1 MPLPNTHAS
10 SRQRRLSSVAA
21 RSGLPD
27 PRPLTEYTAVYS
39 EPVGPGGSRSRIT
52 VTLAQ
57 PCIIRDPSW
66 RFVDCGDGT
75 TIKAD
80 NATVVGNNT
89 IIFEFEDV
97 IAASIAFV
105 EPPYQDVEVQNF
117 QGGFVRPGGQWFRKA
132 S

>member
-1 MPLPNTHAS
+1 MNLFCPA
-10 SRQRRLSSVAA
+10 SVAVEFPATRSA
-21 RSGLPD
+21 RE
-27 PRPLTEYTAVYS
+27 RVRYS
-39 EPVGPGGSRSRIT
+39 TQRCETHRRVHGPFTDTCSAHSCIN

-57 PCIIRDPSW
+57 PCIIRNPSW

-97 IAASIAFV
+97 IPATVAFV

>member
-1 MPLPNTHAS
+1 VH
-10 SRQRRLSSVAA
+10 
-21 RSGLPD
+21 
-27 PRPLTEYTAVYS
+27 
-39 EPVGPGGSRSRIT
+39 GPFTDTCSAHSCIN

-57 PCIIRDPSW
+57 PCIIRNPSW

-97 IAASIAFV
+97 IPATVAFV